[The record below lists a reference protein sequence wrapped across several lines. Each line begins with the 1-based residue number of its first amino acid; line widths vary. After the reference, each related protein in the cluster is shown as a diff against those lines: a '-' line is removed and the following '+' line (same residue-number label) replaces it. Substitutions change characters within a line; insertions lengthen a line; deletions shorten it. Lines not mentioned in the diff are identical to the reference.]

1 MENNNTN
8 LLPAIDK
15 QSEKSVI
22 VYKSDNGTIQLE
34 VQLYEDTV
42 WLNVHQMAHLYGRD
56 EKTIRKH
63 ITNPIIEK
71 LSDFCF
77 KNVDVL
83 FCSFFGVFGSDESA
97 YFSDVGNDS
106 LREDYVFINCHS
118 GC

>member
-22 VYKSDNGTIQLE
+22 VYKSDDGTIQLE

-63 ITNPIIEK
+63 INNSIKRRVERFLLQECRCTF
-71 LSDFCF
+71 LQLLWCF
-77 KNVDVL
+77 W
-83 FCSFFGVFGSDESA
+83 F
-97 YFSDVGNDS
+97 
-106 LREDYVFINCHS
+106 
-118 GC
+118 